1 MEVRPIGGNMLKRM
15 LKLELRKALR
25 NKLFYATIAVGC
37 AITMLGLIYYL
48 TGYWSSTP
56 IPTDVNPM
64 ASNDSLFRYWIGGEP
79 FSPGSSVYFFVFPLL
94 AAIPYGWSY
103 CEEKKCGYL
112 GMAAVRSG
120 KTTYFLSKY
129 IAVFISGGLA
139 MVIPLVFNF
148 LLTALFFP
156 AVTPDP
162 VNCTSY
168 GVFFN
173 SLMATLYY
181 TMPFLYVFF
190 YLCIDF
196 LYCGLIACL
205 SYAVTSIVRR
215 RVIVVILPLFLLLAF
230 HYSRQFVYTSWQ
242 TIYKEISPMFF
253 LRPVAAIYQASWT
266 VIIVEMAVLFLLT
279 FCLSMIW
286 ERRHEIY

>member
-1 MEVRPIGGNMLKRM
+1 MLKRM
-15 LKLELRKALR
+15 LKLEVRKALR
-25 NKLFYATIAVGC
+25 NKLFYASIAVGC
-37 AITMLGLIYYL
+37 AITMLSLIYYL
-48 TGYWSSTP
+48 MGYWSSAP
-56 IPTDVNPM
+56 IASDMNPM

-79 FSPGSSVYFFVFPLL
+79 FSSGSSVYFFVFPLL

-103 CEEKKCGYL
+103 CEERKCGYL
-112 GMAAVRSG
+112 RVAAVRSG

-148 LLTALFFP
+148 LLAALFFP

-162 VNCTSY
+162 VNSTTY
-168 GVFFN
+168 GVFFS
-173 SLMATLYY
+173 SLMAPLYY
-181 TMPFLYVFF
+181 TMPLLYVCF

-196 LYCGLIACL
+196 LFCGLIACL
-205 SYAVTSIVRR
+205 SYAVTSFVRQ

-230 HYSRQFVYTSWQ
+230 HYSRQFVYTSPQ
-242 TIYKEISPMFF
+242 VVYKEISPMYF
-253 LRPVAAIYQASWT
+253 LRPVAAAYQASWA
-266 VIIVEMAVLFLLT
+266 VIVVEMAVLLLIT
-279 FCLSMIW
+279 LCLSMIW